1 MRMNLKGKFLFP
13 LLSVAVLGLA
23 LVTFISYSV
32 SRDAL
37 EENIQTRMHHEVSTL
52 ADMINDW
59 VVDHQRDIRILASQ
73 QHMAKAFTSDGM
85 QDSSTDAVL
94 KKMYATYGSYEFL
107 ALIDTEGKVVS
118 SSDQEN
124 IGLDLHSRDYVK
136 KALSGQSAISKV
148 LRSKA
153 SSNPIFAIAEPVTL
167 DERIVGVLAGVVDM
181 QGFNNEF
188 ISTVQVGERGY
199 AYLVDADGT
208 FLSHPDRNN
217 VLKEGI
223 AKYEWGQKILKQKS
237 GFIQY
242 PWKGINKIV
251 SYKPI
256 EKTGWIIASGAEL
269 EDIFAPINK
278 VRNISVYVSAGVVAL
293 MGLVIYLAVTSIVN
307 AIRTGVAFAEKI
319 RLGDVSTRLNDSRRD
334 ELGVLTRALDSMAD
348 SLEQKAELAERV
360 AAGDISQEVELAS
373 DRDRLGLALQKMTSD
388 LNDILHQV
396 QVACDQIATGS
407 AEVADSSQSLSQG
420 ATESASSLEE
430 IAASMNQLTAQIKQN
445 AEHASEAK
453 GLSEKASRSAA
464 EGNTHMHEMV
474 GAMAQIDEAGQSIS
488 KIIKVIDEIAFQTN
502 LLALNAA
509 VEAAR
514 AGQHGKGFAVV
525 AEEVRSLA
533 ARSAKAAQETA
544 DLIEGSVEK
553 TRNGAQIADKTAES
567 FEEIVA
573 EINKVSALVGDIA
586 AASDEQAQG
595 ISEINVGLGQID
607 QVTQQNT
614 ASAEEGAAAS
624 EELNGQAMQLRE
636 LVGRFTLRSIDV
648 SEIKQI
654 PYR

>member
-23 LVTFISYSV
+23 LVTYISYSV

-37 EENIQTRMHHEVSTL
+37 EENIKTRMHHEVSTL
-52 ADMINDW
+52 ADMINNW

-73 QHMAKAFTSDGM
+73 QHMAKALSDGV
-85 QDSSTDAVL
+85 QDSSTDSVL

-107 ALIDTEGKVVS
+107 ALIDTDGKVVS

-124 IGLDLHSRDYVK
+124 IGLDLHNRDYVK
-136 KALSGQSAISKV
+136 QALSGQSAISKV

-269 EDIFAPINK
+269 EDIFTPINK
-278 VRNISVYVSAGVVAL
+278 VRNISVYVSAGVVSL

-334 ELGVLTRALDSMAD
+334 ELGVLTKALDSMAD

-636 LVGRFTLRSIDV
+636 LVGRFTLRSIDA